1 MRFLSP
7 EGQNCVW
14 CKIQHKPN
22 PYPMCVFSTMIIVT
36 SREHFRCAPNPLRF
50 VSYLVFSKLSNCRNV
65 VNIVEKFQWTR
76 VSQGYSCVPR
86 PLIASPELFLETTIQ
101 LFYILKSLKLLEKII
116 RLCVGRMRLLLFK
129 PAPDRRGK
137 TSKALRLGSCLWN
150 SER

>member
-1 MRFLSP
+1 MTTCVLRQASSKSSRLKLCRSSLLDVVCVFSPP
-7 EGQNCVW
+7 EGQNCIW

-86 PLIASPELFLETTIQ
+86 PLIASPELFLETTA
-101 LFYILKSLKLLEKII
+101 ILHLKKSQIAWENY
-116 RLCVGRMRLLLFK
+116 
-129 PAPDRRGK
+129 PAVCW
-137 TSKALRLGSCLWN
+137 TNEITAI
-150 SER
+150 